1 MFDYIRRQEHPEL
14 AVAPDSGAI
23 NPLVV
28 ERLARSVGEIAANQE
43 KLLERADAWEEMKE
57 SVSLLRRLVEAS
69 ALSKEREI
77 IIQLLE
83 HHDSLSI
90 RQIQEE
96 TKFSDDVIAR
106 IVTDTNLFKITGA
119 GRFALR

>member
-1 MFDYIRRQEHPEL
+1 MMIS
-14 AVAPDSGAI
+14 PDSGAI

-28 ERLARSVGEIAANQE
+28 ERMAKSMGDILQNQE
-43 KLLERADAWEEMKE
+43 KLLECADALEEVKE
-57 SVSLLRRLVEAS
+57 SVSVMRRLVEAS